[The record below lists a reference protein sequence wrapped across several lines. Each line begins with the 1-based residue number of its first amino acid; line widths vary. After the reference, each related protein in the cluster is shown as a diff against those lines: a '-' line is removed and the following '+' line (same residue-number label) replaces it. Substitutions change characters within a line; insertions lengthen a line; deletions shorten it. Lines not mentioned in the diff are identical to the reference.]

1 MKKDKISVIIRT
13 RNEERWIGYVIQS
26 VIGSLDKPE
35 IIIVDNKSTDKT
47 LEIVKHF
54 IQAPDLETTDFQQP
68 VNSGNTRIKINP
80 KYYAERDV
88 DEHEAKNLLT
98 KCNSINMVGEKTI
111 SLATSLGIGSEKSIR
126 RIEGIPF
133 LLVFKM

>member
-1 MKKDKISVIIRT
+1 MLFSTKVISASGNLMLNIC
-13 RNEERWIGYVIQS
+13 
-26 VIGSLDKPE
+26 DPE
-35 IIIVDNKSTDKT
+35 LVGKT
-47 LEIVKHF
+47 LH
-54 IQAPDLETTDFQQP
+54 D
-68 VNSGNTRIKINP
+68 GNTKIKINSN
-80 KYYAERDV
+80 YYAERDV

-126 RIEGIPF
+126 LIEGIPF